1 MISSR
6 NKTKELKMKTV
17 LITGANKGI
26 GFETAKQLAELGY
39 FVYLG
44 CRSESNGIAAAKK
57 LNDAGFSNI
66 DYLII
71 DVTDDKSVELAK
83 EKLEHRIQ
91 KLDVLINNAGMSG
104 GMPQT
109 ALNATMEQ
117 YRSAFD
123 INLFGVVRV
132 TQAFIDLLKKSDEP
146 RIVNVTSGQ
155 GSLTLAADPTS
166 IYYKS
171 KLAVYQPSKAALN
184 MYTIALAYELRDTN
198 FKINMVCPGY
208 TKTDFNGNRG
218 TGTIEQAGQRI
229 VKFAILESHG
239 PTGKY
244 ICEEIFPET
253 GECPW

>member
-1 MISSR
+1 
-6 NKTKELKMKTV
+6 MKTV

-26 GFETAKQLAELGY
+26 GFETAMQLAELGY

-44 CRSESNGIAAAKK
+44 CRSEANGIEAIKK
-57 LNDAGFSNI
+57 LNDAGFSNT

-83 EKLEHRIQ
+83 EKLEQKIQ
-91 KLDVLINNAGMSG
+91 KLDVLINNAGVLG

-117 YRSAFD
+117 YKSVFD

-132 TQAFIDLLKKSDEP
+132 TQTFVDLLKKSDEP

-155 GSLTLAADPTS
+155 GSLTLAADPAN
-166 IYYKS
+166 IYYNYKG
-171 KLAVYQPSKAALN
+171 AVYQPSKAALN

-198 FKINMVCPGY
+198 FKVNMVCPGF

-218 TGTIEQAGQRI
+218 TGTVEQAAQRI
-229 VKFAILESHG
+229 VKYAILESSG

-244 ICEEIFPET
+244 ICEELFPET
-253 GECPW
+253 VECSW